1 MPTEKCI
8 ATLAF
13 IFWLSLLS
21 GCGDP
26 VIKTENPFRDAEQS
40 IQAGRTTRTQVHE
53 ILGSPNI
60 QYPSGEWEVYKKLGN
75 GIGLISIIPFP
86 VKDAWVH
93 YFLIT
98 YDKDGRVTAVGSGAD
113 WASKKGSVWEAWSG
127 SGVYAGDVGFYTG
140 TNQPFIS
147 VDQGGKA
154 DSAWVGYLRLLQH
167 SQLTNRTSM
176 HTVIRQLCR
185 ASSRSHPSAFN
196 AIGKIYRE
204 GLYSIYRKTMSW
216 HVFGMQW
223 RTAKFRR
230 RGAMAYLH
238 RKKHLQSNSSSEN
251 GNPTSAKMSYFCVF
265 PNHTDICA

>member
-60 QYPSGEWEVYKKLGN
+60 QYPSGEWDVYKKLGN
-75 GIGLISIIPFP
+75 GIGLISIIPYP
-86 VKDAWVH
+86 YKDASVH
-93 YFLIT
+93 YLLIT
-98 YDKDGRVTAVGSGAD
+98 YNKDGQVTAVGSGAD

-154 DSAWVGYLRLLQH
+154 DSAWVSYLRLLQH
-167 SQLTNRTSM
+167 SQLTDRTSK

-185 ASSRSHPSAFN
+185 ASSRAHPSAFN

-204 GLYSIYRKTMSW
+204 GLYSIPKDNVMACFWY
-216 HVFGMQW
+216 
-223 RTAKFRR
+223 
-230 RGAMAYLH
+230 AMA
-238 RKKHLQSNSSSEN
+238 NSKVQPSWCDGVLAPEETSTVKQLVGKWQPDQCEN
-251 GNPTSAKMSYFCVF
+251 ELLLRVPE
-265 PNHTDICA
+265 PH